1 MWYAVL
7 KKSFPYT
14 SKLLNVTIEVR
25 AGRVY
30 KVKKIKDNPQLH
42 KANVYF
48 ENIYNTA
55 DTFYFTV
62 DEARDLFHP
71 PTRDLDHAIETSILV
86 CEVV

>member
-14 SKLLNVTIEVR
+14 SKHLNVTIEVR

-30 KVKKIKDNPQLH
+30 KVKKITNNPQLH

-55 DTFYFTV
+55 DTFYFTAE
-62 DEARDLFHP
+62 EARDLFLP
-71 PTRDLDHAIETSILV
+71 PTRDLDHAVEMSILV
-86 CEVV
+86 CEKE